1 MNIYVGNLP
10 KSTSEE
16 AIRDLFSGHG
26 NVDEVKLI
34 KDRFSGDLRGFGFV
48 EMSERSEGLKAI
60 DQINGQEVGGNRLVV
75 NEAKPRS
82 ESSSTGS
89 RNHSYRK
96 Y

>member
-48 EMSERSEGLKAI
+48 EMSERSEALKAI
-60 DQINGQEVGGNRLVV
+60 EQINGQEVGGSRLVV

-82 ESSSTGS
+82 ESSSTGD
-89 RNHSYRK
+89 RNRSYRK